1 MKNIRLSISLIASIL
16 ISSVGLAQDSSIN
29 LQSYA
34 ANFKMAEN
42 QYIKKLFVA
51 VKDNK
56 LVATSDASPNE
67 FVELKASN
75 TKDVFST
82 KIQNYDAEFVFNRA
96 EGRIKAVK
104 ISIANGQVVLT
115 GDKEVSEY
123 ASTFKMAE
131 NQYCKKIFIIEKDG
145 KLFAQSDA
153 STGEAWELKP
163 KSADAFSA
171 TVQNYPAE
179 LVFTRD
185 GGKIKSIKLSV
196 ADGQVVLT
204 GEKE

>member
-1 MKNIRLSISLIASIL
+1 MVKARLSISVIASIL
-16 ISSVGLAQDSSIN
+16 ISSFGFAQDSTLN
-29 LQSYA
+29 LQSFA
-34 ANFKMAEN
+34 ASFKMAQN
-42 QYIKKLFVA
+42 QYIKKLVVD

-67 FVELKASN
+67 FVELKPSS
-75 TKDVFST
+75 TKDLFTT
-82 KIQNYDAEFVFNRA
+82 KIQSYDAEFLFSRT
-96 EGRIKAVK
+96 EGTVKAVK
-104 ISIANGQVVLT
+104 ISIAGGQVVLT

-123 ASTFKMAE
+123 ASSFKMAE
-131 NQYCKKIFIIEKDG
+131 NQYCKKIFIIEKEG

-153 STGEAWELKP
+153 SPGEAWELKP
-163 KSADAFSA
+163 KSADTYTA
-171 TVQNYPAE
+171 TIQNYPAE

-185 GGKIKSIKLSV
+185 GGKIKAIKLSV

>member
-1 MKNIRLSISLIASIL
+1 MSKARLSISFIVSLL
-16 ISSVGLAQDSSIN
+16 FSSFGFSQDSSLN
-29 LQSYA
+29 LKSYA

-42 QYIKKLFVA
+42 QYIKKLVVA
-51 VKDNK
+51 VKENK

-67 FVELKASN
+67 FVELAPSG
-75 TKDVFST
+75 TKDLFKA
-82 KIQNYDAEFVFNRA
+82 KIQSYDAEFLFSGA
-96 EGRIKAVK
+96 EGRINAVK
-104 ISIANGQVVLT
+104 ISIAGGQVVLS
-115 GDKEVSEY
+115 GNKEVSDY

-131 NQYCKKIFIIEKDG
+131 NQYCKKIFITEKDG

-153 STGEAWELKP
+153 SPGESWELKS
-163 KSADAFSA
+163 KSADAFTA
-171 TVQNYPAE
+171 TIQNYPAE
-179 LVFTRD
+179 LVFIRD

>member
-1 MKNIRLSISLIASIL
+1 MNKACLSISLIVSIL
-16 ISSVGLAQDSSIN
+16 FSSFAFAQDSSLN

-42 QYIKKLFVA
+42 QYIKKLSVS

-67 FVELKASN
+67 FVELAPSG
-75 TKDVFST
+75 TKDLFKT
-82 KIQNYDAEFVFNRA
+82 KIQSYDAEFLFSRA
-96 EGRIKAVK
+96 DGGIKAVK
-104 ISIANGQVVLT
+104 ISIAGGQVVLT

-123 ASTFKMAE
+123 TSTFKMAE
-131 NQYCKKIFIIEKDG
+131 NQYCKKIFIIEKEG

-153 STGEAWELKP
+153 SPGVSWELKP
-163 KSADAFSA
+163 TSADTYTA
-171 TVQNYPAE
+171 TIQNYPAE

>member
-1 MKNIRLSISLIASIL
+1 MRKSRLAISLIASIL
-16 ISSVGLAQDSSIN
+16 FSSFGFAQDSTLN
-29 LQSYA
+29 LQSFA

-42 QYIKKLFVA
+42 QYIKKLVVA

-67 FVELKASN
+67 FIVLTPSN
-75 TKDVFST
+75 TTNLFTT
-82 KIQNYDAEFVFNRA
+82 KIQSYDAEFLFSRSEA
-96 EGRIKAVK
+96 GIKAVK
-104 ISIANGQVVLT
+104 ITIAGGQVVLT

-123 ASTFKMAE
+123 TSTFKMAE
-131 NQYCKKIFIIEKDG
+131 NQYCKKIFIIEKEG

-153 STGEAWELKP
+153 SPGESWELKS
-163 KSADAFSA
+163 KSTDAYSA
-171 TVQNYPAE
+171 TIQNYPAE
-179 LVFTRD
+179 LVFIRD
-185 GGKIKSIKLSV
+185 GGKIKAIKLSV

>member
-1 MKNIRLSISLIASIL
+1 MKNMRLSISLIASIL

-29 LQSYA
+29 LQSYT

-42 QYIKKLFVA
+42 QYIKKLFVS

-56 LVATSDASPNE
+56 LVANSDASPNE

-75 TKDVFST
+75 TKDVFTT
-82 KIQNYDAEFVFNRA
+82 KIQSYDAEFVFNRA
-96 EGRIKAVK
+96 EGRVKAVK
-104 ISIANGQVVLT
+104 ISIANGQVVLS
-115 GDKEVSEY
+115 GEKEVSEY

-131 NQYCKKIFIIEKDG
+131 NQYCKKIFIIEKEG

-163 KSADAFSA
+163 KSADAFTA

>member
-1 MKNIRLSISLIASIL
+1 MSKARLSISLIASML
-16 ISSVGLAQDSSIN
+16 FSALGFAQDSSLN

-42 QYIKKLFVA
+42 QYIKKLVVM

-67 FVELKASN
+67 FIELAPSK
-75 TKDVFST
+75 TKDQFTT
-82 KIQNYDAEFVFNRA
+82 KIQKYDAEFLFNRT
-96 EGRIKAVK
+96 EGRINGVK
-104 ISIANGQVVLT
+104 ISIAGGQVVLT

-123 ASTFKMAE
+123 TSTFKMAE
-131 NQYCKKIFIIEKDG
+131 NQYCKKIFITEKDG
-145 KLFAQSDA
+145 KLFGQSDA
-153 STGEAWELKP
+153 SPNESWELKS
-163 KSADAFSA
+163 KSTDAFSA
-171 TVQNYPAE
+171 TIQNYPAE
-179 LVFTRD
+179 LVFIRN

>member
-1 MKNIRLSISLIASIL
+1 MSKARLSISLIACIL
-16 ISSVGLAQDSSIN
+16 FSSFGFSQDSTLN
-29 LQSYA
+29 LKSYA

-42 QYIKKLFVA
+42 QYIKKLSVS

-67 FVELKASN
+67 FVELAPSG
-75 TKDVFST
+75 TKDLFKT
-82 KIQNYDAEFVFNRA
+82 KIQSYDAEFLFSRT
-96 EGRIKAVK
+96 EGGVKTVK
-104 ISIANGQVVLT
+104 ISIAGGQVVLT

-123 ASTFKMAE
+123 ASSFKMAE

-153 STGEAWELKP
+153 SPGESWELKS
-163 KSADAFSA
+163 KSADAFTA
-171 TVQNYPAE
+171 TIQNYPAE
-179 LVFTRD
+179 LVFIRD

>member
-1 MKNIRLSISLIASIL
+1 MGKTRLSISLIACIL
-16 ISSVGLAQDSSIN
+16 FSSFGFAQDSSPT
-29 LQSYA
+29 LQSFA
-34 ANFKMAEN
+34 ASFKMAEN
-42 QYIKKLFVA
+42 QYIKKLVVA

-67 FVELKASN
+67 FVVLEPTSTANLFK
-75 TKDVFST
+75 T
-82 KIQNYDAEFVFNRA
+82 KIQSYDAEFLFNSA
-96 EGRIKAVK
+96 EGAIKSVK
-104 ISIANGQVVLT
+104 ISIAGGQVVLT

-131 NQYCKKIFIIEKDG
+131 NQYCKKIFIIEKEG

-153 STGEAWELKP
+153 SPGESWELKP
-163 KSADAFSA
+163 KSTDTYTA
-171 TVQNYPAE
+171 TIQNYPAE

-185 GGKIKSIKLSV
+185 GGKIKAIKLSV

>member
-1 MKNIRLSISLIASIL
+1 MRKARLSISLIVSIL
-16 ISSVGLAQDSSIN
+16 FSSFGFAQDSTLN
-29 LQSYA
+29 LQSYT

-42 QYIKKLFVA
+42 QYIKKLVVA

-67 FVELKASN
+67 FVELAPSG
-75 TKDVFST
+75 TKDLFKT
-82 KIQNYDAEFVFNRA
+82 KIQSYDAEFLFSRT
-96 EGRIKAVK
+96 EGAVKAVK
-104 ISIANGQVVLT
+104 ISIAGGQVVLN
-115 GDKEVSEY
+115 GDKETSEY
-123 ASTFKMAE
+123 LSTFKMAE

-153 STGEAWELKP
+153 SPGEAWELKP
-163 KSADAFSA
+163 KSADAFTA

>member
-1 MKNIRLSISLIASIL
+1 MKKMYRSISLITAMFIVSI
-16 ISSVGLAQDSSIN
+16 GFAQDSSIN

-34 ANFKMAEN
+34 AHFKMAEN
-42 QYIKKLFVA
+42 QYIKKLTVA

-67 FVELKASN
+67 FVELKPSN
-75 TKDVFST
+75 TKDVFTT

-96 EGRIKAVK
+96 DGNVKAVK
-104 ISIANGQVVLT
+104 VSIANGQVVLT

-123 ASTFKMAE
+123 VCSFKMAE
-131 NQYCKKIFIIEKDG
+131 NQYCKKIFIIEKEG
-145 KLFAQSDA
+145 KLFAHSDENP
-153 STGEAWELKP
+153 GDAWELKS
-163 KSADAFSA
+163 SAADTFSA
-171 TVQNYPAE
+171 TVQNYPAALTFIRE
-179 LVFTRD
+179 A
-185 GGKIKSIKLSV
+185 GKIKSMRLSV

>member
-1 MKNIRLSISLIASIL
+1 MKNMRLSISLIASIL

-29 LQSYA
+29 LQSYT

-42 QYIKKLFVA
+42 QYIKKLFVS

-56 LVATSDASPNE
+56 LVANSDASPNE

-75 TKDVFST
+75 TKDVFTT
-82 KIQNYDAEFVFNRA
+82 KIQSYDAEFVFNRA
-96 EGRIKAVK
+96 EGRVKAVK
-104 ISIANGQVVLT
+104 ISIANGQVVLS
-115 GDKEVSEY
+115 GEKEVSEY

-131 NQYCKKIFIIEKDG
+131 NQYCKKIFIIEKEG

-163 KSADAFSA
+163 KSVDAFTA

>member
-1 MKNIRLSISLIASIL
+1 MKNMRLSISLIASIL

-42 QYIKKLFVA
+42 QYIKKLFVS

-56 LVATSDASPNE
+56 LVANSDASPNE

-75 TKDVFST
+75 TKDVFTT
-82 KIQNYDAEFVFNRA
+82 KIQSYDAEFVFNRA
-96 EGRIKAVK
+96 EGRVKAVK
-104 ISIANGQVVLT
+104 ISIANGQVILS

-163 KSADAFSA
+163 KSADAFTA

>member
-1 MKNIRLSISLIASIL
+1 MRKVRFPLSLIVSLFFSAI
-16 ISSVGLAQDSSIN
+16 GFAQDSSLN

-42 QYIKKLFVA
+42 QYIKKLVVA

-67 FVELKASN
+67 YVELTPSG
-75 TKDVFST
+75 TKDQFKT
-82 KIQNYDAEFVFNRA
+82 KIQSYEAEFLFSRT
-96 EGRIKAVK
+96 EGGVNAVK
-104 ISIANGQVVLT
+104 ISIAGGQVVLS
-115 GDKEVSEY
+115 GNKEVSDY

-153 STGEAWELKP
+153 RPGESWELKT
-163 KSADAFSA
+163 KSTDAFTA
-171 TVQNYPAE
+171 TIQNYPAE
-179 LVFTRD
+179 LVFIRD

>member
-1 MKNIRLSISLIASIL
+1 MKNMRLFISLIASIL
-16 ISSVGLAQDSSIN
+16 ISSTGLAQESSIN

-42 QYIKKLFVA
+42 QYIKKLVVA

-67 FVELKASN
+67 FVELKASA
-75 TKDVFST
+75 TKDVFT
-82 KIQNYDAEFVFNRA
+82 AKIQSYDAEFIFNRA
-96 EGRIKAVK
+96 DGNIKAVK
-104 ISIANGQVVLT
+104 ISIANGQVVLS
-115 GDKEVSEY
+115 GDREVSEY
-123 ASTFKMAE
+123 ACTFKMAE
-131 NQYCKKIFIIEKDG
+131 NQYCKKIFITEKDG

-163 KSADAFSA
+163 KSADAFTA

>member
-1 MKNIRLSISLIASIL
+1 MNKARLSISLIVSIL
-16 ISSVGLAQDSSIN
+16 FSSFGFAQDSSLN

-42 QYIKKLFVA
+42 QYIKKLSVS

-67 FVELKASN
+67 FVEFAPSG
-75 TKDVFST
+75 TKGLFKT
-82 KIQNYDAEFVFNRA
+82 KIQSYDAEFLFNLA
-96 EGRIKAVK
+96 EGVIKSVK
-104 ISIANGQVVLT
+104 ISIAGGQVVLT

-123 ASTFKMAE
+123 TSTFKMAE
-131 NQYCKKIFIIEKDG
+131 NQYCKKIFIIEKEG

-153 STGEAWELKP
+153 SPGESWELKS
-163 KSADAFSA
+163 KSTDAYSA
-171 TVQNYPAE
+171 TIQNYPAE
-179 LVFTRD
+179 LVFIRD
-185 GGKIKSIKLSV
+185 GGKIKAIKLSV

>member
-1 MKNIRLSISLIASIL
+1 MSKARLSISLIASIL
-16 ISSVGLAQDSSIN
+16 FSAFGFAQDSSLN

-42 QYIKKLFVA
+42 QYIKKLVVM

-67 FVELKASN
+67 FIELAPSN
-75 TKDVFST
+75 TKDQFTT
-82 KIQNYDAEFVFNRA
+82 KIQKYDAEFLFSRT
-96 EGRIKAVK
+96 EGGVKAVK
-104 ISIANGQVVLT
+104 IAIAGGQVIMT

-123 ASTFKMAE
+123 TSTFKMAE
-131 NQYCKKIFIIEKDG
+131 NQYCKKIFITEKDG

-153 STGEAWELKP
+153 SPNESWELKST
-163 KSADAFSA
+163 SADAFSA
-171 TVQNYPAE
+171 TIQNYPAE
-179 LVFTRD
+179 LVFIRD